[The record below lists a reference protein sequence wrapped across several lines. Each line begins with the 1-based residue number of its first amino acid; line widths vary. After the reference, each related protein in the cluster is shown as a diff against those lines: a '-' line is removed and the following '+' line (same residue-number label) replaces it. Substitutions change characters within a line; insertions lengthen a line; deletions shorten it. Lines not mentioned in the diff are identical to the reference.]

1 MVFIETESPALC
13 WTPPW
18 PRRDRRGKQRV
29 LSYWKNVAYEVEAS
43 QRPSSRLVT
52 RWPSSRLMRIAE
64 GTTEIQGRTTAKALL
79 NGRLDPDFIPT

>member
-13 WTPPW
+13 WNLPW
-18 PRRDRRGKQRV
+18 PRRDRRGEQAGTQ
-29 LSYWKNVAYEVEAS
+29 LLEDVAYEVEAS